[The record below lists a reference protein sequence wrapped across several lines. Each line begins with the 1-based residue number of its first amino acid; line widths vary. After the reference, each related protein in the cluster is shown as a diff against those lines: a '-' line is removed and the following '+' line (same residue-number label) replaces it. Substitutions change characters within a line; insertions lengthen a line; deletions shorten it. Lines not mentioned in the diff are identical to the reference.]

1 MGPETYLLGLLAG
14 VLSIL
19 SPCVLPLVPIVFGT
33 AAGEHR
39 WGPLALAAGLVISF
53 VSVGLFIA
61 TLGFAAGIDGEDI
74 RWAGGILMVAA
85 GTVLVVPTVSAR
97 LARLAAPAG
106 DWIGRHVAPA
116 GRTAGLHGQFGLGL
130 VLGAVWSP
138 CVGPTLG
145 AASVLAAR
153 GEDLG
158 QVALVMAA
166 FGIGAAAP
174 LALIGLASR
183 EALVRWRGRM
193 LQAGSAGKYLMG
205 GILLLVGAL
214 ILSGLDK
221 QVEAWAVEHSPSW
234 LTWLT
239 TSV

>member
-1 MGPETYLLGLLAG
+1 VGPETYALGFLAG
-14 VLSIL
+14 MLSIL

-39 WGPLALAAGLVISF
+39 WGPLALATGLVISF
-53 VSVGLFIA
+53 VSVGLFVA
-61 TLGFAAGIDGEDI
+61 TLGYAAGIEGEDI
-74 RWAGGILMVAA
+74 RWAGGVLMATA
-85 GTVLVVPTVSAR
+85 GIVLVIPPLGSR

-116 GRTAGLHGQFGLGL
+116 GKTAGLHGQLSLGL
-130 VLGAVWSP
+130 VLGVVWSP

-153 GEDLG
+153 GQDLG
-158 QVALVMAA
+158 QVAVVMTA
-166 FGIGAAAP
+166 FGIGTALP

-183 EALVRWRGRM
+183 EALSRWRGRM
-193 LQAGSAGKYLMG
+193 LRAGSTGKYLLG
-205 GILLLVGAL
+205 GILLLVGVL
-214 ILSGLDK
+214 ILTGWDK
-221 QVEAWAVEHSPSW
+221 RIEAWAVEHSPSW